1 MLIASALNLVC
12 SSMPPILLA
21 SGTLFPT
28 SYRVT
33 SCLISHPP
41 PSFMSP
47 PTTAADP
54 LAPSSKGLPISH
66 VNLTSSLAS

>member
-1 MLIASALNLVC
+1 MLIASALNLFC
-12 SSMPPILLA
+12 SSMPPILFA

-33 SCLISHPP
+33 SCLISHP

-66 VNLTSSLAS
+66 DNLASSLAC